1 MCFLRPLERATGY
14 EVCCFKIRPVSTG
27 SYDAPMRGTGLYLGG
42 ARVSNPRCFGTFLYK
57 INK

>member
-42 ARVSNPRCFGTFLYK
+42 SRVQPSVLWYVPVQ
-57 INK
+57 NK